1 MILDIVQI
9 GNSQGIRIPKS
20 ILEECGINKKID
32 LEVKNNTITIK
43 PVEIRKGWEEAFKEC
58 GVDTSFYANRLRSYD
73 EILPWSH
80 LDYMVSHDF
89 FVRENKKAHESKTT
103 RNCREGCSGCGV
115 SKNCGGVYCG

>member
-43 PVEIRKGWEEAFKEC
+43 K
-58 GVDTSFYANRLRSYD
+58 LRN
-73 EILPWSH
+73 E
-80 LDYMVSHDF
+80 
-89 FVRENKKAHESKTT
+89 K
-103 RNCREGCSGCGV
+103 
-115 SKNCGGVYCG
+115 VYR